1 MILCNIYIKAEYFV
15 EDLEADFDLIRIVNV
30 WIAST
35 VFWASFTAART
46 QFVGKVDTIMLS
58 PDVHKQ
64 ANAHPL

>member
-35 VFWASFTAART
+35 VF
-46 QFVGKVDTIMLS
+46 
-58 PDVHKQ
+58 
-64 ANAHPL
+64 